1 MKKNIKSRL
10 DDVQVTLELLG
21 DVVQTTLENNV
32 LKIYFFVKERTLVE
46 VGDGMV
52 VVKCFILHIS

>member
-1 MKKNIKSRL
+1 MKKNIESRL

-32 LKIYFFVKERTLVE
+32 LKIYFFIRERTKLVME
-46 VGDGMV
+46 W
-52 VVKCFILHIS
+52 LW